1 MTVAP
6 LGGDARAAFRQV
18 RLLKQSLSE
27 SFPSIYFGV
36 LSMGMS
42 EDYGVAV
49 EEGATEVRLG
59 TALFGP
65 RQPR

>member
-6 LGGDARAAFRQV
+6 LGGDARAAFSQV
-18 RLLKQSLSE
+18 RELKQKLSKAL
-27 SFPSIYFGV
+27 PSVHFGV

-42 EDYGVAV
+42 EDYQLAIQ
-49 EEGATEVRLG
+49 EGSTEIRIG